1 MSRASSSS
9 SGLSAGK
16 LINQVDHHLSPAM
29 VLVQAHPLV
38 RRVEA
43 VIRESEA
50 GDEEVVAQRLLEVK
64 TDRNRSALPDQHRR
78 TAVGRGEGA
87 PGRLDAGMAGVD
99 PDRQGGGQLGPPGPC
114 GGGGGG

>member
-50 GDEEVVAQRLLEVK
+50 GDQEVGTQRLLEVHS
-64 TDRNRSALPDQHRR
+64 DRNRSALPDQHRR
-78 TAVGRGEGA
+78 TAVGGGEGA
-87 PGRLDAGMAGVD
+87 PGWLDAGVGGVD
-99 PDRQGGGQLGPPGPC
+99 PDRQGGVRLAKLGPGS
-114 GGGGGG
+114 GGGA